1 MPTQFIIILL
11 VVFMVHLAVFFRL
24 TLRHKR
30 SDFLLAT
37 IAFLALVLSTALR
50 QWWPEIGL
58 GGHGLHAWLRVL
70 AWAATAA
77 AAFVFI
83 KNKIKL
89 RKV

>member
-1 MPTQFIIILL
+1 MPKQLIIFIL
-11 VVFMVHLAVFFRL
+11 VVFMVHLVVFFRL

-37 IAFLALVLSTALR
+37 IAFLSLVLSTALR
-50 QWWPEIGL
+50 LWWPGIGL
-58 GGHGLHAWLRVL
+58 GGHELHAWLRVL
-70 AWAATAA
+70 AWCATAA
-77 AAFVFI
+77 AAFIFI